1 MEIVRQDLIAMLVEG
16 PVSVTF
22 TKADGTDRVMK
33 CTKWMDLIPEE
44 NHPKASGSADSA
56 SDNITV
62 FDLEKGGWRSF
73 NINKVKEYSKV
84 D

>member
-1 MEIVRQDLIAMLVEG
+1 MEINKSELIGLLVAG

-44 NHPKASGSADSA
+44 NHPKTQSTGDST

-73 NINKVKEYSKV
+73 NITKVKEYSAA
-84 D
+84 

>member
-1 MEIVRQDLIAMLVEG
+1 
-16 PVSVTF
+16 
-22 TKADGTDRVMK
+22 
-33 CTKWMDLIPEE
+33 MDLIPEE
-44 NHPKASGSADSA
+44 NHPKKESTGDSTP

-73 NINKVKEYSKV
+73 NITKVKEYSKV

>member
-1 MEIVRQDLIAMLVEG
+1 MEIVREDLFKMLVEG

-44 NHPKASGSADSA
+44 NHPKTESAGGNT

-73 NINKVKEYSKV
+73 NITKVKQYSAV
-84 D
+84 

>member
-1 MEIVRQDLIAMLVEG
+1 MEIVREELIGLLVAG

-44 NHPKASGSADSA
+44 NHPKKESTGDSTT

-73 NINKVKEYSKV
+73 NITKVKEYSV
-84 D
+84 V

>member
-1 MEIVRQDLIAMLVEG
+1 MEIVREDLIKMLVEG

-22 TKADGTDRVMK
+22 TKADGTDRVMR

-44 NHPKASGSADSA
+44 NHPKTESAGGST

-73 NINKVKEYSKV
+73 NITKVKEYSIV
-84 D
+84 

>member
-1 MEIVRQDLIAMLVEG
+1 MEIVKADLIAALIAG
-16 PVSVTF
+16 PVTVTF

-33 CTKWMDLIPEE
+33 CTKWIDLIPEE
-44 NHPKASGSADSA
+44 NHPKKESTGDST

-73 NINKVKEYSKV
+73 NITKVKEYSV
-84 D
+84 E

>member
-1 MEIVRQDLIAMLVEG
+1 MEINKTELIELLVAG
-16 PVSVTF
+16 AVSVTF

-44 NHPKASGSADSA
+44 NHPKTQSTGDTT

-73 NINKVKEYSKV
+73 NITKVKEYSV
-84 D
+84 V

>member
-1 MEIVRQDLIAMLVEG
+1 MEIVREDLIKMLVEG

-33 CTKWMDLIPEE
+33 CTKWMDLIPSE
-44 NHPKASGSADSA
+44 NHPKTQSSTDSV

-73 NINKVKEYSKV
+73 NITKVKEYSKV

>member
-1 MEIVRQDLIAMLVEG
+1 MEIVREDLFKMLVEG

-44 NHPKASGSADSA
+44 NHPKTESAGGNT

-73 NINKVKEYSKV
+73 NITKVKEYSV
-84 D
+84 V

>member
-1 MEIVRQDLIAMLVEG
+1 MEINKTELIELLVAG
-16 PVSVTF
+16 AVSVTF

-44 NHPKASGSADSA
+44 NHPKTQSTGDST

-73 NINKVKEYSKV
+73 NITKVKEYSV
-84 D
+84 V

>member
-1 MEIVRQDLIAMLVEG
+1 MEINKTELIGLLVAG

-44 NHPKASGSADSA
+44 NHPKTQSTGDNT

-73 NINKVKEYSKV
+73 NITKVKEYSV
-84 D
+84 V

>member
-1 MEIVRQDLIAMLVEG
+1 MEIKKEELLELLKEG
-16 PVSVTF
+16 SVSVTF

-33 CTKWMDLIPEE
+33 CTKWMDLIPTE
-44 NHPKASGSADSA
+44 NHPKTESTGGNT

-73 NINKVKEYSKV
+73 NITKVKEYSV
-84 D
+84 I

>member
-1 MEIVRQDLIAMLVEG
+1 MEINKTELIGLLVAG

-22 TKADGTDRVMK
+22 TKADGTDRIMK

-44 NHPKASGSADSA
+44 NHPKKESTGDNT

-73 NINKVKEYSKV
+73 NITKVKEYSIV
-84 D
+84 

>member
-1 MEIVRQDLIAMLVEG
+1 MEIKKEELLELLTKG
-16 PVSVTF
+16 EVSVTF

-44 NHPKASGSADSA
+44 NHPKTESKGANTP
-56 SDNITV
+56 DNITV

-73 NINKVKEYSKV
+73 NITKVKEYSV
-84 D
+84 I

>member
-1 MEIVRQDLIAMLVEG
+1 MEINKENLLELLVNG
-16 PVSVTF
+16 IVSVTF
-22 TKADGTDRVMK
+22 TKADGSDRVMK

-44 NHPKASGSADSA
+44 NHPKTQSAGVI

-73 NINKVKEYSKV
+73 NITKVKEYSV
-84 D
+84 I

>member
-1 MEIVRQDLIAMLVEG
+1 MEIVREDLLKMLVEG

-44 NHPKASGSADSA
+44 NHPKTESAGA
-56 SDNITV
+56 NTSDNITV

-73 NINKVKEYSKV
+73 NITKVKEYSV
-84 D
+84 V

>member
-1 MEIVRQDLIAMLVEG
+1 MEIVKADLITALIAG
-16 PVSVTF
+16 PVTVTF

-33 CTKWMDLIPEE
+33 CTKWIDLIPEE
-44 NHPKASGSADSA
+44 NHPKKESTGDNT

-73 NINKVKEYSKV
+73 NITKVKEYSV
-84 D
+84 E

>member
-1 MEIVRQDLIAMLVEG
+1 MEINKTELIGLLIAG

-44 NHPKASGSADSA
+44 NHPKKESTGDNT

-73 NINKVKEYSKV
+73 NITKVKEYSV
-84 D
+84 I

>member
-1 MEIVRQDLIAMLVEG
+1 MEINKTELIELLVAG

-33 CTKWMDLIPEE
+33 CTKWMDLIPEQ
-44 NHPKASGSADSA
+44 NHPKKESTGDNT

-73 NINKVKEYSKV
+73 NITKVKEYSV
-84 D
+84 V

>member
-1 MEIVRQDLIAMLVEG
+1 MEIVREELIGLLGEG

-44 NHPKASGSADSA
+44 NHPKTQSTGDNT

-73 NINKVKEYSKV
+73 NITKVKEYSAV
-84 D
+84 

>member
-1 MEIVRQDLIAMLVEG
+1 MEIVREDLMKMLVEG
-16 PVSVTF
+16 PVNVTF

-44 NHPKASGSADSA
+44 NHPKTESTGVNT

-73 NINKVKEYSKV
+73 NITKVKEYSAE
-84 D
+84 

>member
-1 MEIVRQDLIAMLVEG
+1 MEIVREELIGLLVAG

-22 TKADGTDRVMK
+22 TKADGTDRVMH
-33 CTKWMDLIPEE
+33 CTKWMELIPEE
-44 NHPKASGSADSA
+44 NHPKTESAGGNA

-73 NINKVKEYSKV
+73 NITKVKEYLAV
-84 D
+84 

>member
-1 MEIVRQDLIAMLVEG
+1 MEIVREELIGLLVAG

-44 NHPKASGSADSA
+44 NHPKTQSTGDNT

-73 NINKVKEYSKV
+73 NITKVKEYSAV
-84 D
+84 